1 MANCK
6 FCGKPLGE
14 TCAVV
19 KVTDTDIRVPTCNF
33 RCATHYAGFK
43 LHDEH
48 PDLPVDFRYSIVIEH
63 PTGDVQEEGASP

>member
-1 MANCK
+1 MATCK

-33 RCATHYAGFK
+33 RCATFYAGFN
-43 LHDEH
+43 LHNEH
-48 PDLPVDFRYSIVIEH
+48 PDLPVDFRYSIVMEH
-63 PTGDVQEEGASP
+63 PVEDNPEGEPSP